1 MDNIII
7 IGYGGSGQTFFMKHI
22 INKLKIKINRLN
34 DSDKIKHISYPNE
47 LFNEYINNINKKIK
61 VIFVIND
68 TFTSVCSH
76 FRRKWAQVQID
87 KLNNIYNINLKNKN
101 ITSIED
107 YLQNVEKHNIDYF
120 GFINQVKSWK
130 DYDGPIYFHNFNN
143 PNYKELLN
151 FIELEYTN
159 LNIEKIKYNIIE
171 NNKYEYLKL
180 KYKNAYNFYN
190 NLNQIILEEISNH

>member
-22 INKLKIKINRLN
+22 INKLKIKINSLN
-34 DSDKIKHISYPNE
+34 DSDKLKHISYPNE
-47 LFNEYINNINKKIK
+47 LFNEYININKKIK

-87 KLNNIYNINLKNKN
+87 KLNNIYNIDLKNKN
-101 ITSIED
+101 ITSIDD
-107 YLQNVEKHNIDYF
+107 YLQNVERHNIDYF

-130 DYDGPIYFHNFNN
+130 KYDGPIYFHNFNN
-143 PNYKELLN
+143 PNYNELLN
-151 FIELEYTN
+151 FIGLEYTSS
-159 LNIEKIKYNIIE
+159 NIEKIKYNIIE
-171 NNKYEYLKL
+171 NNKYEYLIL

-190 NLNQIILEEISNH
+190 NINQIILDEVSNI